1 MILFYI
7 VTGSLVYI
15 TQEKTDKQHRAII
28 LIYRGTRQTIT
39 LYYSSGAAKIGG
51 ADQRVYKEGY
61 VMIGGGV

>member
-28 LIYRGTRQTIT
+28 LIYRGTRTNH
-39 LYYSSGAAKIGG
+39 
-51 ADQRVYKEGY
+51 Y
-61 VMIGGGV
+61 VLLFLESRQNWRHRLESVQDVVLSWLCVR